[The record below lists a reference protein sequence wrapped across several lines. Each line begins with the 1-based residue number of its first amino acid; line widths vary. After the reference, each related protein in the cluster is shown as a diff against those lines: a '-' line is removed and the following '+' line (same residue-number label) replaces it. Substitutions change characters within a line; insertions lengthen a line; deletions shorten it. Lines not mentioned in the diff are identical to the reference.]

1 MKRPPTKRRL
11 VPVALLIVLLL
22 TCSTVYAYMFA
33 KSQTAETAFVPAQVS
48 CKVSETFEN
57 NIKSSITVTNTG
69 NIPAYVRVR
78 LVTYWVDGEGNVAP
92 LASPSLTVSVDESK
106 WLTGSNNTFYYKTPV
121 ASEAQTSDL
130 LNGGS
135 IKLKTEEGYAQVV
148 DVFAEA
154 IQADPTKAVEE
165 SWNVT
170 ISVANEITG
179 EKTT

>member
-1 MKRPPTKRRL
+1 MKRPLTKHRL
-11 VPVALLIVLLL
+11 VPVLLL
-22 TCSTVYAYMFA
+22 AVLMLTCGTVYAYMFA
-33 KSQTAETAFVPAQVS
+33 KSETKQTNFVPAQVS
-48 CKVSETFEN
+48 CMVSETFEN
-57 NIKSSITVTNTG
+57 NVKSSITVTNTG

-78 LVTYWVDGEGNVAP
+78 LVTYWETGDGKVAP
-92 LASPSLTVSVDESK
+92 KASPSLTVNVDAEK
-106 WLTGSNNTFYYKTPV
+106 WAKGSNNTFYYRTPV
-121 ASEAQTSDL
+121 ASKAQTSDL

-135 IKLKTEEGYAQVV
+135 IELKTEEGYAQVI

-170 ISVANEITG
+170 ISVDNKITG

>member
-57 NIKSSITVTNTG
+57 NIKTSITVKNTG

-92 LASPSLTVSVDESK
+92 LASPSLTVSVDERE

-121 ASEAQTSDL
+121 NAGEPTVNL
-130 LNGGS
+130 LTYPITLTQDDKNGY
-135 IKLKTEEGYAQVV
+135 KQVV

-154 IQADPTKAVEE
+154 IQADPPEAVLQ
-165 SWNVT
+165 SWGVNLGGVT
-170 ISVANEITG
+170 T
-179 EKTT
+179 